1 MRGIKKIL
9 IYRKEVKFK
18 SRLTV
23 RKFFTELGRQ
33 IMLVIAAAVILTP
46 IIYIIMASFKTKTD
60 YIRNQIGIPNPFV
73 IDNYQ
78 TLLKDGR
85 LFIWFKNSA
94 IVTIGSV
101 VFAMIIGAVAAYAFS
116 RINFVGREKI
126 FNFII
131 ALMVIP
137 PIVMII
143 PLFVLATKA
152 HLVNTY
158 WSSIIIYTGLILPFN
173 IYLLRNFF
181 VTIPESIIDSAKID
195 GCGDWGIFM
204 RIVLPLS
211 RSALITLIVVTV
223 LYVWNELLIALIFL
237 QKDEL
242 TTLVVG
248 LIQFQGRFRVNQPVI
263 LAGIFASMLPMI
275 AIYLI
280 GQRFFVRGL
289 TAGATKGE

>member
-1 MRGIKKIL
+1 MDNTRTVKI
-9 IYRKEVKFK
+9 R
-18 SRLTV
+18 SRFTAKRL
-23 RKFFTELGRQ
+23 FTEIVRQ
-33 IMLVIAAAVILTP
+33 VLLVIAAAIVLTP
-46 IIYIIMASFKTKTD
+46 IIYIILASFKTKID
-60 YIRNQIGIPNPFV
+60 YIKNQIGLPNPFV
-73 IDNYQ
+73 LDNYQ
-78 TLLKDGR
+78 ALLKDGQ

-101 VFAMIIGAVAAYAFS
+101 VLAMIIAAIAAYAFS
-116 RINFVGREKI
+116 RINFSGREKI

-143 PLFVLATKA
+143 PLFVLATRA

-158 WSSIIIYTGLILPFN
+158 WSAIIIYTGLLLPFN
-173 IYLLRNFF
+173 IYLLRNFI

-195 GCGDWGIFM
+195 GCGDWGIFT
-204 RIVLPLS
+204 RIIIPLS
-211 RSALITLIVVTV
+211 RSAFITLAVVTV

-263 LAGIFASMLPMI
+263 LAGVFASMVPMI

-280 GQRFFVRGL
+280 GQRFFVKGL